1 MDSVW
6 TCSGES
12 LWYVSGVCEG
22 IFCKLGQV
30 TPRLD
35 KLGDCLDTAWTGC
48 GQCLA
53 LRFALRFA
61 NFAPRTSL
69 RELRSANFPP
79 RTSLRELRSASFA
92 PRTSLH
98 ELRSAS
104 FAPRAS
110 LRELR
115 YANFAPRASASMFT
129 RLEHAVNRLVHSHA
143 PSTCAQCSSVGG
155 DGPRDRAR
163 QGWADMVPGIGCP
176 GPGKSHG

>member
-1 MDSVW
+1 MHRKLGRQNAVICNTFRGVFYRLGQNNKRLDKLGHCLDSVW

-48 GQCLA
+48 GQCFA
-53 LRFALRFA
+53 LRAALRFA

-69 RELRSANFPP
+69 RELRSAN
-79 RTSLRELRSASFA
+79 
-92 PRTSLH
+92 
-98 ELRSAS
+98 

-129 RLEHAVNRLVHSHA
+129 RLEHGREPPRPQPCPIYLRAVF
-143 PSTCAQCSSVGG
+143 QSS
-155 DGPRDRAR
+155 PAT
-163 QGWADMVPGIGCP
+163 PCP
-176 GPGKSHG
+176 PNKL